1 MKNVK
6 KITRITLDE
15 IQQDDFVYFGLVSP
29 EPDYKLCLLLNS
41 KFRISLKHTDPVH
54 ISENPSEKVF
64 SRFSTDTRQAGIS
77 FSLVSNRSEKDYLV
91 KKLKNVDYIFI
102 IHDPEK
108 ELDLKK
114 LSAELRDVDSVTAV
128 FRIDPAGIKD
138 KSIQYLIR

>member
-15 IQQDDFVYFGLVSP
+15 IQQDDYIYFGLVSP

-41 KFRISLKHTDPVH
+41 KFRISLKHKGPVDF
-54 ISENPSEKVF
+54 SENQAGKIF
-64 SRFSTDTRQAGIS
+64 SRFSADTRQAGIT

-91 KKLKNVDYIFI
+91 KKLRNIDYIFI

-108 ELDLKK
+108 ELDINRLA
-114 LSAELRDVDSVTAV
+114 AELRDVDSVTAV
-128 FRIDPAGIKD
+128 FRIDPSGIKD
-138 KSIQYLIR
+138 KSFQYLIQ

>member
-15 IQQDDFVYFGLVSP
+15 IQQDDYVFFGLVSP

-41 KFRISLKHTDPVH
+41 KFRISLKHTDPVNF
-54 ISENPSEKVF
+54 SENHAGKIF
-64 SRFSTDTRQAGIS
+64 SRFSADTKQAGTS

-108 ELDLKK
+108 ELDINR
-114 LSAELRDVDSVTAV
+114 LSADLRDVDSVTAV
-128 FRIDPAGIKD
+128 FRIDPEGIKD
-138 KSIQYLIR
+138 KSIQYLTQ

>member
-15 IQQDDFVYFGLVSP
+15 VQQDDYIYFGLVSP

-41 KFRISLKHTDPVH
+41 KFRISLKHTDPVDF
-54 ISENPSEKVF
+54 SDNPSGKIF
-64 SRFSTDTRQAGIS
+64 SRFSTDNRQAGIS

-102 IHDPEK
+102 IHAPEK
-108 ELDLKK
+108 KLDMSS

-128 FRIDPAGIKD
+128 FRIDPEGIKD
-138 KSIQYLIR
+138 KSIQYLIH